1 MGTISAPYIVFR
13 KTGRRRAWVRANT
26 TLCYTKGA
34 LVLITGSNWKFCGRK
49 WTVRPTGLC
58 VVAIGIFLLS
68 GGCAPKTERS
78 YLVILTEGIPPT
90 LDPLAALDSR
100 VDNPV
105 INLYSAL
112 VQYIP
117 GTTELSLDLA
127 ESYEISDDGRRY
139 VFTLRPDA
147 VFHDGT
153 PVRAADVKYCIDR
166 MLTLKTGVWAYLT
179 PVSGA
184 EILDDRRVAID
195 LYEPFHG
202 LLGALTRFYVA
213 NSELVRTN
221 EFQGDLGQRWLQ
233 NHDAGSGPYSL
244 VSFQPEQQF
253 TVERFYDYHGGW
265 GDRHIEKAVFRVIRE
280 EAARRIALR
289 NGDADWIYLSSADTL
304 EALAGE
310 PGIKVNR
317 DPTLNQLYIAF
328 NTRREPLRDARVRR
342 ALALAYDYQGHV
354 EHLMRGNAEMP
365 YGVLPA
371 RGECASPDQP
381 IPRYDLVEARRL
393 IAEAGVLPGDV
404 ELTMAFE
411 GTTGETPFFEIM
423 RAGAAEL
430 GIRVTAVDIEWDAK
444 VSNYSRPDSSTDI
457 GTIWLFAP
465 GPEAHHFLYSLAH
478 SSQAGDG
485 GNNFAWYQNPVM
497 DRLLDEAAAATEED
511 RRCSLYRQ
519 VEALWLQEM
528 PFAVAVTM
536 VGLSAQRDD
545 LKGYSVALGHPL
557 TQNLY
562 PMWFE

>member
-49 WTVRPTGLC
+49 WIVRPTGLC

-127 ESYEISDDGRRY
+127 ESYEISEDGRRY

-221 EFQGDLGQRWLQ
+221 EFEGDLGQRWLQ

-265 GDRHIEKAVFRVIRE
+265 GDRHIEKAVF
-280 EAARRIALR
+280 
-289 NGDADWIYLSSADTL
+289 
-304 EALAGE
+304 
-310 PGIKVNR
+310 
-317 DPTLNQLYIAF
+317 
-328 NTRREPLRDARVRR
+328 
-342 ALALAYDYQGHV
+342 
-354 EHLMRGNAEMP
+354 
-365 YGVLPA
+365 
-371 RGECASPDQP
+371 
-381 IPRYDLVEARRL
+381 
-393 IAEAGVLPGDV
+393 
-404 ELTMAFE
+404 
-411 GTTGETPFFEIM
+411 
-423 RAGAAEL
+423 
-430 GIRVTAVDIEWDAK
+430 
-444 VSNYSRPDSSTDI
+444 
-457 GTIWLFAP
+457 
-465 GPEAHHFLYSLAH
+465 
-478 SSQAGDG
+478 
-485 GNNFAWYQNPVM
+485 
-497 DRLLDEAAAATEED
+497 
-511 RRCSLYRQ
+511 
-519 VEALWLQEM
+519 
-528 PFAVAVTM
+528 
-536 VGLSAQRDD
+536 
-545 LKGYSVALGHPL
+545 
-557 TQNLY
+557 
-562 PMWFE
+562 